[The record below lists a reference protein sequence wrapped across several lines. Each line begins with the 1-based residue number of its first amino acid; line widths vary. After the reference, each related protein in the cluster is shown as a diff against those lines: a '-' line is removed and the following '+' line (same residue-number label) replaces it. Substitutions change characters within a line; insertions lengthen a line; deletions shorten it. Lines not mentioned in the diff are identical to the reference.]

1 MQALMTEELAEC
13 LPPLYATE
21 GGALAL
27 DLTNPEGEDHLDLW
41 CSLTINLSGAPSPPR
56 GAFTLVPG
64 IMDMGVA
71 KSADGAQAPVDSTF
85 DEINR
90 MFSKLGFIDY
100 NSRLAQGPF
109 YSPNLICLSHASRRR
124 GGAFSRESIPVLLVR
139 IPTCPYAWCPAAFET
154 SKPFDFRN

>member
-1 MQALMTEELAEC
+1 
-13 LPPLYATE
+13 
-21 GGALAL
+21 
-27 DLTNPEGEDHLDLW
+27 
-41 CSLTINLSGAPSPPR
+41 
-56 GAFTLVPG
+56 
-64 IMDMGVA
+64 MDMGVA

-90 MFSKLGFIDY
+90 MFSKLCFIDY

-139 IPTCPYAWCPAAFET
+139 IPTCPYAWCSAAFET